1 MTIQVS
7 MAKPRTLFLLTG
19 LLSLLIY
26 IVTLAPTITW
36 RNAGIDSGDLA
47 AAVAVGGVPHPP
59 GYPTYL
65 ILAEVFKFL
74 PFGDIAYR
82 LNLLSATC
90 AALTIAVVGLIIH
103 HTLSA
108 TSLHQAPLE
117 TGKTS
122 DTVALI
128 WLSAATASL
137 TLAFSGIF
145 WSQAVIGEV
154 YALNALFA
162 AVLIYGAL
170 RVQAANERWL
180 VPGLFVVLGLS
191 LGNHPSIF
199 LLLPMLVWILKTR
212 WRWRLVFAALVSTC
226 AGLCVY
232 LVVPLRAAAS
242 PPINWGMATTLPNFL
257 WLVTAQL
264 YRQFLFTLPWKHVP
278 ARVITELHLLTATSM
293 WWALPVGVFGWV
305 RRSRLNCSLGYS
317 SLITFALFSTYA
329 IGYNTTDS
337 HVYLLPALMVF
348 SLWVGWGLY
357 DLGIAVQEAM
367 KSRPRGVDLLVWG
380 LLLLPLI
387 TLFLNFPNQD
397 ISRDDEARSYA
408 QQNLQLV
415 APDAVIIA
423 DNDPQT
429 FSLWY
434 GCYGLDLRS
443 DVAIINSNLL
453 PYAWYRQALSQ
464 THGDLRLIDQRGQP
478 LTTLRAFIKW
488 NLPNSPI
495 YLATMQPPRMDGYH
509 VEPVVQLHQIKQ
521 LTVGGSVKE
530 NW

>member
-1 MTIQVS
+1 
-7 MAKPRTLFLLTG
+7 MAKSRTLFLLTG
-19 LLSLLIY
+19 LLSLFTY
-26 IVTLAPTITW
+26 IFTLAPTITW
-36 RNAGIDSGDLA
+36 QNAGSDSGDLA

-65 ILAEVFKFL
+65 ILAEVFKLL

-108 TSLHQAPLE
+108 TSLHQVPLE
-117 TGKTS
+117 TGENCKTVGL
-122 DTVALI
+122 T
-128 WLSAATASL
+128 WLSATTASL
-137 TLAFSGIF
+137 TLAFSAIF
-145 WSQAVIGEV
+145 WSQAVIAEV

-170 RVQAANERWL
+170 RVQPANERWL
-180 VPGLFVVLGLS
+180 VPALFVVLGLS

-199 LLLPMLVWILKTR
+199 LLLPMLIWILKTR

-232 LVVPLRAAAS
+232 LVIPLRAAAS
-242 PPINWGMATTLPNFL
+242 PPINWGMATSLPNFV

-264 YRQFLFTLPWKHVP
+264 YGQFLFTLPWNHVP
-278 ARVITELHLLTATSM
+278 ARVVTELHLLTAMSM
-293 WWALPVGVFGWV
+293 WWALPVGVFGVV
-305 RRSRLNCSLGYS
+305 RLSQLNRSLACS
-317 SLITFALFSTYA
+317 SLITFLLFSMYA

-348 SLWVGWGLY
+348 YLWVGWGLY
-357 DLGIAVQEAM
+357 GLGIAVRESM
-367 KSRPRGVDLLVWG
+367 KSRSRSVDLLVWG
-380 LLLLPLI
+380 FLLLPILS
-387 TLFLNFPNQD
+387 LFSNFPNQD

-415 APDAVIIA
+415 APGAVIIA

-429 FSLWY
+429 FALWY
-434 GCYGLDLRS
+434 GRYGLVLRS

-453 PYAWYRQALSQ
+453 PYAWYRQALGQ
-464 THGDLRLIDQRGQP
+464 THANLRLIDQRGQP
-478 LTTLRAFIKW
+478 LTTLPAFIKW

-495 YLATMQPPRMDGYH
+495 YLATMQPPPMEGYH
-509 VEPVVQLHQIKQ
+509 LEPVMQLHQVKQ
-521 LTVGGSVKE
+521 LTVD
-530 NW
+530 